1 MTASI
6 KPFKPGTSGADILK
20 YPDEDWELLEELEE
34 EREKLNQEIE
44 SLEAELAKA
53 GDGNR
58 EALEAE
64 LAALNEKGATLKAD
78 IDAEMKTLEK
88 GREDYYAQNKT
99 PKEMYGRGFDRMLSD
114 STPKADGAH
123 AYDRKA
129 MMNFLEGKDKDG
141 NQILNSTGR
150 SLDGKESAG
159 RIPGWDITFSPPKSV
174 SVAWAAASPELRAQ
188 IEAVHDGAVRG
199 ALDHIQ
205 DNFSLANEGKG
216 GKERVQADLMFATFR
231 HGSSRELEPDIH
243 SHCIEPNMAVKK
255 DGSIVSVNNKD
266 TYDRQKEAGA
276 IYRTGVADGMKGL
289 GFDIERK
296 GEHFELAGVP
306 RDICE
311 QYSTRRGQ
319 IEDAM
324 KELGTS
330 GGKAAEIAALSTR
343 KNKQSVPTD
352 ELLDRW
358 QGEMAE
364 KGFTAESVEALRGRE
379 KAPDSPAAAMPTQEE
394 FLQKLTA
401 NNSTFSKNDVWREAA
416 VAAQGVTD
424 RHGAA
429 SYAQDFLATRSP
441 DVLRVQHKENGA
453 IRYTSREMFGLE
465 RGMIADVKAL
475 RGSTEHSVESAK
487 VDGAIDA
494 FQKRKGFE
502 LSPDQT
508 AAIHAATTG
517 GDFVTIQGWAGAGK
531 STGAEVAGDVWRSQ
545 GFRVRGMAM
554 EGKAAEGLAGANIE
568 SSTIASTMMKN
579 QGWTDD
585 KGRQRPPVDPFTK
598 NDVLL
603 VDEAGRIDSRTM
615 AKLTA
620 AAREAGAKVVVLG
633 DTKQKQPIGAGGAFN
648 AQQKAFNGAD
658 AELTTVQR
666 QKEQWGRDMTTAAR
680 NGEMSE
686 ALGYLHE
693 RDALHIKDDKASAMQ
708 STVEKWRASYS
719 HARPDSS
726 CMLANTNADVNALNN
741 AAREQLK
748 KDGVLG
754 GYGVET
760 EIENNQRASLGKREF
775 LEGDRVVFG
784 RNAKLST
791 GVKVVNGQTGTIES
805 INMDN
810 DGQQHFSIRRDD
822 SGDLVKVPTSEYK
835 ALNHGYALT
844 TDKAQGIT
852 ADHVSI
858 LAGGNMQDLH
868 ASYVQLTRMRY
879 GVDVSCSKDAL
890 EAEMMKHEPTDKMR
904 DYAADLAEKNGVE
917 LPEGAKDN
925 FRICRDF
932 MNEHAPQQIEDGKP
946 SDPWQ
951 RDIANLTDAMSKER
965 IKETSLDYDLA
976 NEENQVEQEQE
987 QDNSSN
993 FSDKSEGEGK
1003 GDGQNA
1009 AATLPREED
1018 ESDKGESL
1026 GGGVVKGLTNALS
1039 SQGGEKSQIRKDADD
1054 MADSLKSVANPL
1066 SKIPGLGGFLE
1077 R

>member
-1 MTASI
+1 MTASLSS
-6 KPFKPGTSGADILK
+6 FKPGTSGGDCLK
-20 YPDEDWELLEELEE
+20 YYED
-34 EREKLNQEIE
+34 Q
-44 SLEAELAKA
+44 
-53 GDGNR
+53 
-58 EALEAE
+58 
-64 LAALNEKGATLKAD
+64 LKNG
-78 IDAEMKTLEK
+78 E
-88 GREDYYAQNKT
+88 REDYYLQEEGHA
-99 PKEMYGRGFDRMLSD
+99 EMYGRGLDRLAPDSEAGADGVHEFDR
-114 STPKADGAH
+114 
-123 AYDRKA
+123 YA
-129 MMNFLEGKDKDG
+129 MMNMLEGKDASGAALVNGVKDG
-141 NQILNSTGR
+141 ANR
-150 SLDGKESAG
+150 V
-159 RIPGWDITFSPPKSV
+159 PGYDLTFSPDKSV
-174 SVAWAAASPELRAQ
+174 SVAWAAASPELRKQ
-188 IEAVHDGAVRG
+188 IEAAHDSAARG

-205 DNFSLANEGKG
+205 SNYALANEGKG
-216 GKERVQADLMFATFR
+216 GAERVQADMSAGIFR
-231 HGSSRELEPDIH
+231 HGASRELEPQLH
-243 SHCIEPNMAVKK
+243 SHCVIPNMAVKA
-255 DGSIVSVNNKD
+255 DGKVVSLN
-266 TYDRQKEAGA
+266 TRELYQRQKEAGA
-276 IYRTGVADGMKGL
+276 IYRAELADNLKGM

-296 GEHFELAGVP
+296 GDNFRLSGVP
-306 RDICE
+306 QDICD
-311 QYSTRRGQ
+311 QYSTRREQ
-319 IEDAM
+319 IKDAM
-324 KELGTS
+324 DARGTS
-330 GGKAAEIAALSTR
+330 GAKAAEVAALDTR
-343 KNKQSVPTD
+343 SAKQGVPDSV
-352 ELLDRW
+352 LLKQW

-364 KGFTAESVEALRGRE
+364 KGFTADSVEALRGRE
-379 KAPDSPAAAMPTQEE
+379 KAPDAQAATMPTQDE

-429 SYAQDFLATRSP
+429 SYAQDFLATKSP
-441 DVLRVQHKENGA
+441 DVLRLQHKENGA
-453 IRYTSREMFGLE
+453 IRYTSRGMFDLE
-465 RGMIADVKAL
+465 RGMIADVNAL

-502 LSPDQT
+502 LSPDQA

-680 NGEMSE
+680 NGEMAE

-693 RDALHIKDDKASAMQ
+693 RDSLHIKDDKAAAMQ

-822 SGDLVKVPTSEYK
+822 SGDLVNVPTSEYK

-917 LPEGAKDN
+917 LPEAAKDN

-932 MNEHAPQQIEDGKP
+932 MNEHAPQQIDDGKP

-951 RDIANLTDAMSKER
+951 RDISNLTDAMSKER

-976 NEENQVEQEQE
+976 EENQVEQEQE
-987 QDNSSN
+987 QEQEQDNSSG
-993 FSDKSEGEGK
+993 FADKSEGEGK
-1003 GDGQNA
+1003 GGGQNA
-1009 AATLPREED
+1009 AATLPREEE

-1026 GGGVVKGLTNALS
+1026 GGGMVKGLTNALS
-1039 SQGGEKSQIRKDADD
+1039 SQGGEKSQIRKDADEA
-1054 MADSLKSVANPL
+1054 ADALKSVANPL
-1066 SKIPGLGGFLE
+1066 SKITGLGGFLE